1 MLRRRRALL
10 LGALA
15 VLALALFMFVP
26 RGRAVDVV
34 IAVRGPVTQSVVASG
49 RIATPARIAV
59 SSQLAARIERVLVR
73 EGDRVRAGQLLVQL
87 RSDEADAALDSARAA
102 LAEAQGRARQLLDVQ
117 RPVAEQQL
125 VQASAALRL
134 AEQELRRARDLRARE
149 FVSQAKVDEAER
161 AVAGARAAEL
171 AAQAQARANHE
182 GGVESELVRARLA
195 QARAGLEAAQARREL
210 LALRAPADAVVLTRL
225 AEPGDTAQ
233 VGRTVLELAQDG
245 ETRIITTVDEKNLRF
260 LARGLKASAVAD
272 AFPDRRFDAVVTY
285 VAPGIDAQ
293 RGTVELRLTVP
304 EAPDFLKTDM
314 TVSVEMVAGRRDA
327 AVLVPADVVR
337 AVETGAPWVLVARDG
352 VAVRVPVALGLRGVG
367 VAEIVS
373 GLDAGEAVI
382 VPSAPAV
389 PGNRVRASLRDRGS
403 KGSGVRQVPGLTN

>member
-1 MLRRRRALL
+1 MLRRRWQLLLAALL
-10 LGALA
+10 LLA
-15 VLALALFMFVP
+15 VAAFLFVP
-26 RGRAVDVV
+26 RGRDVDVV
-34 IAVRGPVTQSVVASG
+34 VAVRGPVTQSVVASG
-49 RIATPARIAV
+49 RIATPARIAI
-59 SSQLAARIERVLVR
+59 SSQLAARIERVPVR

-125 VQASAALRL
+125 AQASATLRL

-161 AVAGARAAEL
+161 ALAGARAAEL
-171 AAQAQARANHE
+171 AAQAQARASLD
-182 GGVESELVRARLA
+182 GGVEGELARTRLA
-195 QARAGLEAAQARREL
+195 QARAALEAAQARREL

-245 ETRIITTVDEKNLRF
+245 ETRIITAVDEKNLRF

-285 VAPGIDAQ
+285 VAPAIDAQ

-304 EAPDFLKTDM
+304 EPPEFLKTDM
-314 TVSVEMVAGRRDA
+314 TVSVEMVAGRRES

-337 AVETGAPWVLVARDG
+337 AVESGAPWVLVARDG
-352 VAVRVPVALGLRGVG
+352 VAVRVPVTLGLRGVG
-367 VAEIVS
+367 VAEIAS
-373 GLDAGEAVI
+373 GLEAGEAVI

-389 PGNRVRASLRDRGS
+389 PGDRVRPKVRDRGL
-403 KGSGVRQVPGLTN
+403 KGPGVQQVPGLTS

>member
-1 MLRRRRALL
+1 MLRRRWQPLLAALL
-10 LGALA
+10 LLA
-15 VLALALFMFVP
+15 VAAFLFVP
-26 RGRAVDVV
+26 RGRDVDVV
-34 IAVRGPVTQSVVASG
+34 VAVRGPVTQSVVASG
-49 RIATPARIAV
+49 RIATPARIAI
-59 SSQLAARIERVLVR
+59 SSQLAARIERVPVR

-87 RSDEADAALDSARAA
+87 RSDEADAALESARAA

-125 VQASAALRL
+125 AQASATLRL

-161 AVAGARAAEL
+161 ALAGARAAEL
-171 AAQAQARANHE
+171 AAQAQARASLD
-182 GGVESELVRARLA
+182 GGVEGELARTRLA
-195 QARAGLEAAQARREL
+195 QARAALEAAQARREL

-245 ETRIITTVDEKNLRF
+245 ETRIITAVDEKNLRF

-285 VAPGIDAQ
+285 VAPAIDAQ

-304 EAPDFLKTDM
+304 EPPEFLKTDM
-314 TVSVEMVAGRRDA
+314 TVSVEMVAGRRES

-337 AVETGAPWVLVARDG
+337 AVESGAPWVLVARDG
-352 VAVRVPVALGLRGVG
+352 VAVRVPVTLGLRGVG
-367 VAEIVS
+367 VAEIATGVE
-373 GLDAGEAVI
+373 AGEAVI

-389 PGNRVRASLRDRGS
+389 PGDRVRPKLRDRGL
-403 KGSGVRQVPGLTN
+403 KGPGVQQVPGLTS